1 MQFHCALAGGLT
13 RTYVFTPTGPWLP
26 GLPGRPGSPFC
37 PRAPRAPTGPALPR
51 NPLTPCGPGSPLG
64 PCLPVDPV
72 LPVAPITPGSP
83 RKPGLPTGPGAPG
96 APRAP
101 GLPLAASAPAG
112 PGAPAYD
119 TFLSSRVVGIM
130 CSTRH
135 YARVPIAAASQGTRC
150 EHDVNTLDFA
160 PLTTGH
166 KATDTTTQDIC
177 SSNRI
182 NSAGNRMRTRRQGP
196 FFLPLE
202 RLSTGLEAESTLAYH
217 PMMPKSA
224 AIS

>member
-72 LPVAPITPGSP
+72 LPVAPIAPGSP

-112 PGAPAYD
+112 PGAPAYH
-119 TFLSSRVVGIM
+119 TFLSSRVVGLM
-130 CSTRH
+130 CSIRH

-150 EHDVNTLDFA
+150 EHDAPTQQDITNDLADPSGQARHWGLA
-160 PLTTGH
+160 PLEVPL
-166 KATDTTTQDIC
+166 
-177 SSNRI
+177 SL
-182 NSAGNRMRTRRQGP
+182 AGLAFRAHQARRSFRSDP
-196 FFLPLE
+196 E
-202 RLSTGLEAESTLAYH
+202 
-217 PMMPKSA
+217 
-224 AIS
+224 